1 MHVCVM
7 IIIDLYLSLYD
18 IFTFNMC
25 FTLDWIF
32 LSNEVQYALML
43 VPYQPAIAKVCH
55 SESREV
61 NVT

>member
-1 MHVCVM
+1 VCVM
-7 IIIDLYLSLYD
+7 IIVDLYLSLYD

-32 LSNEVQYALML
+32 LSIEVQYALML

-61 NVT
+61 DMS